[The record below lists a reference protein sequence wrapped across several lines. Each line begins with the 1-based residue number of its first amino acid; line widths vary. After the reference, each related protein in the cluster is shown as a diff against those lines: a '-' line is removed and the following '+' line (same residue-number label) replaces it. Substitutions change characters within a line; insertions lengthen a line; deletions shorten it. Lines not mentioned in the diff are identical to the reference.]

1 MAIAA
6 TKNRLGGRL
15 AVCQVAG
22 TVAGLTVASIAARF
36 LREPVPSISGMQLR
50 DLAFFALGAL
60 AINVPFYAAS
70 VLILHAFTKSILA
83 HPIAWC
89 IGGTGIALVA
99 ALVAFP
105 PIVYGGIF
113 WIALI
118 PLCASF
124 AGVTFV
130 WWQAKNPLTYVG

>member
-1 MAIAA
+1 MAVPA

-22 TVAGLTVASIAARF
+22 TVAGLMVAIIAGRL
-36 LREPVPSISGMQLR
+36 LRGPVPPTSGSQVR
-50 DLAFFALGAL
+50 DIAFLALGAL
-60 AINVPFYAAS
+60 AINVPFYAAT

-83 HPIAWC
+83 YPIAWC
-89 IGGTGIALVA
+89 IGIPGLLLVA

-105 PIVYGGIF
+105 PVIYGGIF

-124 AGVTFV
+124 AGLTFV
-130 WWQAKNPLTYVG
+130 WWQAKSPLIFVG